1 LDIPNEKNCVSPISR
16 VVSEFNFLR
25 VIFMGL
31 KTLQPELN
39 YFNPFFYAQI
49 QIPYKGNSPNIDV
62 SKGEGWVKSKILKV
76 KFFQVEK

>member
-1 LDIPNEKNCVSPISR
+1 
-16 VVSEFNFLR
+16 
-25 VIFMGL
+25 MGL